1 MRLNKKRLAALAMSA
16 VMAASAVPFPVYA
29 EELSAGEDVVVSAE
43 TTVEVPVGETQEQW
57 KYVDDSVV
65 FWYNSA
71 EDFGATYSRTNGTR
85 TETGIEL
92 DKKAITLKD
101 EVKADC
107 ENAGSITMSAT
118 IIGVEETRTVK
129 TQEAFGHKTADTT
142 KRQERVKAHAT
153 CVSKGSKDT
162 YLLCDVCGKD
172 YDHRTEEIAIDPTAH
187 DFDATKPE
195 QFNETSD
202 YVNIKMKDG
211 KFDLKDG
218 KPQLADATKGG
229 SYYIQKWCKNE
240 NKYVNAEQV
249 KINSVT
255 AAEARIK
262 DGSVKGIKTS
272 ETTLENLAGGKIN
285 GYPVDEKN
293 IELEKC
299 DVAGSYVVEYLGFNE
314 DGDQIVVSEETVT
327 VKPHHYN
334 TTKIAVFKT
343 KADMD
348 NAVVKTNADGSL
360 TVTNNSC
367 IEDLTYDEVTA
378 CGADGC
384 TAKNMVAAFAE
395 FGNAHEETKYP
406 IEHVADSHEVTVK
419 ASAKHTIDKATKDA
433 IANYVKTNVNKSLTL
448 GAFEAIVGED
458 NAFVKINVPESV
470 CENGGEIS
478 IQYICTTDKKT
489 VVETEKYTVVAPGHK
504 AAVAVVEN
512 RVASTCAAK
521 GTYDEVKYCKRCG
534 KELERLHKTTPRLKH
549 TNESSVTDSGVGTN
563 KYHDNTSFIK
573 FAGDKVV
580 DNDGALLDDKGKTVT
595 TTATADGFTYKYAGY
610 DNKPEFG
617 VMPKLYSKCGVC
629 GGNEFVLDNKASG
642 NKSADIT
649 LKVVD
654 VQKQDNKGQNGFITF
669 EAKYTV
675 KNPNQDGGKDYEHGT
690 GTVLTE
696 TVTFPYYSS
705 MEAYT
710 GRTEPEVKDGLVQ
723 DKDGVYRYYVNGEL
737 QKDFTGIVDH
747 ANNKF
752 LVVNGVL
759 SNETSGLWYSEAD
772 KVWYFLTYGQ
782 VRADYTGT
790 VLYDGEWFYVTN
802 GVLNS
807 NVSGLV
813 PYNGGTFLFVEGR
826 LRTDVSGLWQDINNP
841 DDWYFLALGQV
852 QTQYKGVAMYD
863 GGFFVVENG
872 KFDKDYN
879 GTIKYDGKTFKVVG
893 GQLVI
898 K

>member
-29 EELSAGEDVVVSAE
+29 EELSAGDDVVVSAE
-43 TTVEVPVGETQEQW
+43 TTVETPEVGYSAAAVDYYVLQNYSPADGKVGFTVYYKDATSKCVTEGEDGEFVKTIKHSAATCEAEEQVTVTWKDGSSDITLKWGSKAEHTLGEEEFERRLEEPTCTKPGKKELYKICSVCGEEVITNPNVEIPTSEAKHDFDET
-57 KYVDDSVV
+57 KPTAFD
-65 FWYNSA
+65 
-71 EDFGATYSRTNGTR
+71 TTR
-85 TETGIEL
+85 GQFENIKTKSDGSFEL
-92 DKKAITLKD
+92 DK
-101 EVKADC
+101 EG
-107 ENAGSITMSAT
+107 N
-118 IIGVEETRTVK
+118 
-129 TQEAFGHKTADTT
+129 
-142 KRQERVKAHAT
+142 
-153 CVSKGSKDT
+153 
-162 YLLCDVCGKD
+162 
-172 YDHRTEEIAIDPTAH
+172 
-187 DFDATKPE
+187 
-195 QFNETSD
+195 
-202 YVNIKMKDG
+202 
-211 KFDLKDG
+211 
-218 KPQLADATKGG
+218 PQLADVTKDGW
-229 SYYIQKWCKNE
+229 YWVTKYCKTHGNYQHFE
-240 NKYVNAEQV
+240 KKTITHVTE
-249 KINSVT
+249 VT
-255 AAEARIK
+255 AKIDA
-262 DGSVKGIKTS
+262 DSVKGIASDLSTYYTNHDVNTFPLKV
-272 ETTLENLAGGKIN
+272 E
-285 GYPVDEKN
+285 D
-293 IELEKC
+293 IELKDC
-299 DVAGSYVVEYLGFNE
+299 DTAGSYTYIIMN
-314 DGDQIVVSEETVT
+314 DGKEVSKQTVT
-327 VKPHHYN
+327 VEPHHFN
-334 TTKIAVFKT
+334 TQKVAVFAT
-343 KADMD
+343 EAD
-348 NAVVKTNADGSL
+348 AKEATVKTEKDGSL
-360 TVTNNSC
+360 TVTSNSC
-367 IEDLTYDEVTA
+367 IKSIKYDEVTYCA
-378 CGADGC
+378 AKGCDAENLKTKVLKDG
-384 TAKNMVAAFAE
+384 TNALKKNQTVSHVITKEAKEAAAS
-395 FGNAHEETKYP
+395 NNHKIETEVKQAITDY
-406 IEHVADSHEVTVK
+406 IDSHDVLDVK
-419 ASAKHTIDKATKDA
+419 VIEGIIET
-433 IANYVKTNVNKSLTL
+433 ANTDYVKVS
-448 GAFEAIVGED
+448 A
-458 NAFVKINVPESV
+458 PETV
-470 CENGGEIS
+470 CENGGEITIS
-478 IQYICTTDKKT
+478 YICTKDKTT
-489 VVETEKYTVVAPGHK
+489 VVETQKCTVVAAGHK
-504 AAVAVVEN
+504 MPTVATVEN

-629 GGNEFVLDNKASG
+629 GGNEFVLDNRASG
-642 NKSADIT
+642 NKSANIT

-737 QKDFTGIVDH
+737 QKDFTGIVNH

-826 LRTDVSGLWQDINNP
+826 LRTDVNGLWQDINNP

-852 QTQYKGVAMYD
+852 QTGYKGVAMYD

-879 GTIKYDGKTFKVVG
+879 GTIKYDGETFKVVG